1 MSATELACL
10 VAASVPTG
18 ARRTQNGGD
27 LLVAILRV
35 DHIAIVVPEMDPALD
50 FWQKALGLPL
60 AHVEEVAEQE
70 TAVAMMPVGDS
81 EVELVQPTTDTSGMA
96 RYLDKRGPGLH
107 HICFEVDD
115 LDATLV
121 QLEEMGIR
129 LINDKPVLG
138 AGGKKVAF
146 VHPESASGVLVELVQ
161 SETVL

>member
-1 MSATELACL
+1 MT
-10 VAASVPTG
+10 V
-18 ARRTQNGGD
+18 
-27 LLVAILRV
+27 LRV
-35 DHIAIVVPEMDPALD
+35 DHIAIVVPDMDIALD

-60 AHVEEVAEQE
+60 AHVEEVPAQQ

-96 RYLDKRGPGLH
+96 RYMDKRGPGLH

-115 LDATLV
+115 LEATLA
-121 QLEEMGIR
+121 QLREADIR
-129 LINDKPVLG
+129 LINEEPVAG

-146 VHPESASGVLVELVQ
+146 VHPEGASGVLVELVQ